1 MPFRILVATIFL
13 FLIAGLQMAQA
24 TSTLEPY
31 RTDGCSVPK
40 GFSRETWT
48 DCCTA
53 HDFSY
58 WMGGSLIDKR
68 RADAQLVSCISSK
81 GIASRF
87 AAKIF
92 ELLPERFSKNHWGSK
107 WHPARPNQ
115 ELTEGEIKQVEQYM
129 PSFDLKLPIV
139 KNLTGHSCRNIIIQ
153 KVNFATILSSQDRL
167 TCFDLKLL
175 NQHSKLNEQLVYSDR
190 CGGYFLVTTDGPTQ
204 DLQSIEAYGE
214 CASVLRNSSRD
225 NQKKL
230 QGNCKLAQP
239 TLHEFFDIL
248 SILETENQRM

>member
-1 MPFRILVATIFL
+1 MSFRIFVATVFL
-13 FLIAGLQMAQA
+13 FLIAGFHKAQA

-31 RTDGCSVPK
+31 RTDGCSVPRDL
-40 GFSRETWT
+40 SSETWT

-107 WHPARPNQ
+107 WHPSRPNQ
-115 ELTEGEIKQVEQYM
+115 ALTEDEIKQVEQYKA
-129 PSFDLKLPIV
+129 SFELKLPIV
-139 KNLTGHSCRNIIIQ
+139 KNLNGHSCRDMIIQ
-153 KVNFATILSSQDRL
+153 KVNYATILPSQDHL
-167 TCFDLKLL
+167 TCFDLKKL

-190 CGGYFLVTTDGPTQ
+190 CGGYFLVTTDGPPQ

-214 CASVLRNSSRD
+214 CASVLRNPSRD

-230 QGNCKLAQP
+230 QRTCQLAQP
-239 TLHEFFDIL
+239 TLNEFFDIL
-248 SILETENQRM
+248 AIVETENQRM